1 MEVEMSSYLDKVV
14 TKVRDSFAHATDS
27 VRKSFLNLTGE
38 ASVSINQL
46 AAFIKDHKET
56 KTECKY
62 LLGNYYYFSHLQ
74 ENGIHYYLET
84 NGNYILQLDA
94 STKDQILIAYRSYK
108 DKLSLNSP
116 IKFPKI
122 Y

>member
-1 MEVEMSSYLDKVV
+1 MEVEMSSYLDKIV
-14 TKVRDSFAHATDS
+14 TKVKDSMTHATDS
-27 VRKSFLNLTGE
+27 VRKGLHTLTGE
-38 ASVSINQL
+38 SSVSVNQL
-46 AAFIKDHKET
+46 AEFIKNHKET

-74 ENGIHYYLET
+74 ENGIRYYLET
-84 NGNYILQLDA
+84 NGHYILQLDV
-94 STKDQILIAYRSYK
+94 STKDQSFIAYRSYK

-116 IKFPKI
+116 IKIPKV

>member
-1 MEVEMSSYLDKVV
+1 MSSNFDKMV
-14 TKVRDSFAHATDS
+14 TKVKDSIAHATDS
-27 VRKSFLNLTGE
+27 VRKGFLTLTGE
-38 ASVSINQL
+38 SSVSMNQL
-46 AAFIKDHKET
+46 AEFIKEHKET

-116 IKFPKI
+116 IKFPKAF
-122 Y
+122 

>member
-1 MEVEMSSYLDKVV
+1 MEVEMNNYLDKVV
-14 TKVRDSFAHATDS
+14 TKVKDSIAHATDS
-27 VRKSFLNLTGE
+27 VRKGILTLTGE
-38 ASVSINQL
+38 SSVSVNQL
-46 AAFIKDHKET
+46 AEFIKEHRET
-56 KTECKY
+56 KTEYKY

-84 NGNYILQLDA
+84 NGNFILQLDA
-94 STKDQILIAYRSYK
+94 STKDQVLIAYRSYK

-116 IKFPKI
+116 IKFPKV

>member
-1 MEVEMSSYLDKVV
+1 MSNYFDKMV
-14 TKVRDSFAHATDS
+14 TKVKDSIAHATDS
-27 VRKSFLNLTGE
+27 VRKGFITLTGE
-38 ASVSINQL
+38 SFVSVNQL
-46 AAFIKDHKET
+46 AEFIKEHKET

-84 NGNYILQLDA
+84 NGNYILQLDV
-94 STKDQILIAYRSYK
+94 STKNQNLIAYRSYK

-116 IKFPKI
+116 IKFPRV
-122 Y
+122 